1 MPEFTL
7 KKAYKLQEQG
17 RIAVFLSRHE
27 PQQRQLDILREQ
39 GISILYWV
47 VGTVS
52 NPNDL
57 IDLVTQYSADV
68 LIPVLPPM
76 LLAPILSKLQ
86 RLNKEVWIWRME
98 RKQVSL
104 EEAKKLAEQGITVDV
119 DVRSGTAVAFIP
131 TELSKL
137 VKIEIVTEPIWRA

>member
-7 KKAYKLQEQG
+7 KKAYKLHEQG
-17 RIAVFLSRHE
+17 RVAVFLSRHE
-27 PQQRQLDILREQ
+27 PQKKQLDILKEQ
-39 GISILYWV
+39 GISMLYWV
-47 VGTVS
+47 IGNVN
-52 NPNDL
+52 NPNEL
-57 IDLVTQYSADV
+57 VDLVTQYSADV
-68 LIPVLPPM
+68 LIPILPPM
-76 LLAPILSKLQ
+76 LLAPVLSKLQ

-104 EEAKKLAEQGITVDV
+104 EEAEELAEQGITVDV

-131 TELSKL
+131 VELSKL